1 LTPRSGCGNPHAALR
16 NLVPG
21 RYDAAAGRWV
31 AQDANLRAYRST
43 DNLVDES
50 WIGMP
55 AREVI
60 DAVDAA
66 ELGFDHR
73 TGTGVV
79 LHVLSG
85 LGIDGRLGLTA
96 FADDLAAAEAMY
108 HSTYA
113 VIARRAEST
122 TRTSAS
128 VAAPRR

>member
-1 LTPRSGCGNPHAALR
+1 
-16 NLVPG
+16 VPG